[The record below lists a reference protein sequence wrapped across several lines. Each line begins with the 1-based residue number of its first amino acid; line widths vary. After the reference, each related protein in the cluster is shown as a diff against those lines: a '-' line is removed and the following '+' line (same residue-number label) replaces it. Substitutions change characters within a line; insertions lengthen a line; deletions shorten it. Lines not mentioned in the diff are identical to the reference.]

1 MIILV
6 ELRGLCAVF
15 RWVWFVVVFSVGLVC
30 QVLPVLQLPIE
41 SNQLMVVYCLLNLV
55 GSPFWARV

>member
-1 MIILV
+1 M
-6 ELRGLCAVF
+6 
-15 RWVWFVVVFSVGLVC
+15 VVFSVGLVC

-41 SNQLMVVYCLLNLV
+41 SNQLLVVYCLLNLV